1 MATVINQWVET
12 VRQASVYNPN
22 TQIEPAVVLWTDKEC
37 QWQSVIH
44 RIQAFIPELL
54 VFGDLDVETKT
65 GPAIWLK
72 CVIAKTIDSVAI
84 PEDQIPVI
92 YLPGISRSELRDVVN
107 CPDGLKPLAELQY
120 RGALCSQ
127 YNGKDW
133 TVNSFLTSGSSGL
146 GLDVA
151 QDKSTQDA
159 MLMALGELLD
169 HPVVDLEGRRLEASD
184 FNRLLI
190 SDPVKDLLTWLNEP
204 DKTRERLGE
213 ARWRALCNEAKREY
227 GLDIEGDGVFSAAEK
242 LCAAEGKWAQ
252 VWQRFIDAPD
262 AYALL
267 PGLLARVD
275 VPDMFAD
282 VARYPKANEKQES
295 DLLLGLQRLV
305 DSTSDEA
312 RKAIEVLGRQ
322 HSERRKD
329 LWAKLGQSP
338 WAVLLEPLAE
348 VAKLTQQAFGGL
360 SAEELGQR
368 YEQDGW
374 KVDAAALRCIRQC
387 DSKQQKD
394 LVVELLS
401 VIYSPWLADL
411 NERFQHHVATKGY
424 PGGASKDNSNQVNEA
439 VAEYSS
445 GGECVFFVDGLRLDV
460 AHELIALL
468 NDEGIST
475 SVTTQWSA
483 LPSVTA
489 TAKAAI
495 SPISDRLTGLESDKD
510 FEPSVIDEG
519 GLSYDRFK
527 RTLGK
532 QGWQHL
538 DEDDIGDPAGNAWT
552 ACGDIDKEGHKS
564 ELKLPVRIPRILEAI
579 VDRIQELQQSGW
591 QKIRIVTDHGWLL
604 VPGTMPKIDL
614 PAQAADSRWG
624 RCAQLK
630 PNVHVDGLTLGW
642 YWNANTAI
650 HFPPGIHSFIAGR
663 TYSHGGVSLQ
673 ECLVPVISIEG
684 EALQLAQATIT
695 SVRWLGLTCKIDIET
710 QADNLQVDLRTKL
723 ADSKT
728 SLVKPKSINNG
739 KSSLMVADDDNE
751 GLQAMVVVLDADG
764 NVLAKYATT
773 IGGDE

>member
-1 MATVINQWVET
+1 MPTVINQWVET

-37 QWQSVIH
+37 QWQPVID

-84 PEDQIPVI
+84 PDDQIPVI
-92 YLPGISRSELRDVVN
+92 YLPGVSRSELRDVVN

-133 TVNSFLTSGSSGL
+133 TVNAFLTSGSSGL

-169 HPVVDLEGRRLEASD
+169 HPVVDLEARRIEASD
-184 FNRLLI
+184 FNQLLV
-190 SDPVKDLLTWLNEP
+190 SDPIKDLLTWLNEP
-204 DKTRERLGE
+204 DKTKERLGE
-213 ARWRALCNEAKREY
+213 ARWRALGNEAKREY
-227 GLDIEGDGVFSAAEK
+227 GLDIEGDGVFSAAEQ

-267 PGLLARVD
+267 PSLMARVD
-275 VPDMFAD
+275 VPDLFAD
-282 VARYPKANEKQES
+282 VSRYPKANERQEA
-295 DLLLGLQRLV
+295 DLLVGLQGLV
-305 DSTSDEA
+305 DATPDEA
-312 RKAIEVLGRQ
+312 RKAIEVLDGQ

-348 VAKLTQQAFGGL
+348 VAMLTQKAFGGL
-360 SAEELGQR
+360 SADELGQR
-368 YEQDGW
+368 YEQEGW
-374 KVDAAALRCIRQC
+374 KVDAAVLRCIRQC
-387 DSKQQKD
+387 DDKQQKD
-394 LVVELLS
+394 LIVELLS
-401 VIYSPWLADL
+401 VIYTPWLADL
-411 NERFQHHVATKGY
+411 NERFQRHVATSGY
-424 PGGASKDNSNQVNEA
+424 PGGASKNKSIQVNEA
-439 VAEYSS
+439 VAEYRSA
-445 GGECVFFVDGLRLDV
+445 GECVFFVDGLRLDV
-460 AHELIALL
+460 AHELITRL
-468 NDEGIST
+468 NDEGINT
-475 SVTTQWSA
+475 SITTQWSA

-495 SPISDRLTGLESDKD
+495 SPITDRLTGLESDKD

-519 GLSYDRFK
+519 GLSHDRFK
-527 RTLGK
+527 RTLAK

-538 DEDDIGDPAGNAWT
+538 DEENIGDPSGNAWT
-552 ACGDIDKEGHKS
+552 ACGDIDKEGHRS

-579 VDRIQELQQSGW
+579 VDRVQELQQSGW

-614 PAQAADSRWG
+614 PAQAAESRWG

-650 HFPPGIHSFIAGR
+650 HFPPGIHSFIANR

-684 EALQLAQATIT
+684 EAEQLAQATIT
-695 SVRWLGLTCKIDIET
+695 QVRWLGLTCKIDIDTEN
-710 QADNLQVDLRTKL
+710 DNLQVDLRTKL

-728 SLVKPKSINNG
+728 SLVKPKAINNG

-751 GLQAMVVVLDADG
+751 GLQAMVVVLDGDG
-764 NVLAKYATT
+764 NVLAKRATT